1 MTWHILTGLM
11 TYDVAE
17 WKVPRHVLL
26 GPQSSSGD
34 IEGTTKGRG
43 QISCA
48 SSSLPT
54 RLLPKL
60 LRLPAAIDLS

>member
-1 MTWHILTGLM
+1 MTWHILSGLM

-34 IEGTTKGRG
+34 IEGTTKVGATFRVHHL
-43 QISCA
+43 
-48 SSSLPT
+48 LPT